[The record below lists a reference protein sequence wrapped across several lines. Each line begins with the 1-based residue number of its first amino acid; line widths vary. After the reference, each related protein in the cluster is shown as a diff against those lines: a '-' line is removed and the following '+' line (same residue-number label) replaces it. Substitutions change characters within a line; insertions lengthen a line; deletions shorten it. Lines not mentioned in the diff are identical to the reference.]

1 MIAYLAGTVRSPRAD
16 SAVIVTA
23 GVGRQVF
30 LPPALAAELSEGRE
44 VELHTELVV
53 REDSLTLFGFD
64 SADARAVFQTLLT
77 VSGVGPKLALAVLG
91 VLGADGLRQA
101 VGTEDQ
107 AALTTV
113 PGIGKKG
120 AARMLLELAGKLPAG
135 AADLPLTAGA
145 PVMRQAAD
153 EVVDALVGLGW
164 KQAEAIDA
172 VARARERAPEA
183 PVPALLRD
191 ALKILG
197 GRL

>member
-1 MIAYLAGTVRSPRAD
+1 VIAYLAGTVRAARAD
-16 SAVIVTA
+16 SAVIVTH

-30 LPPALAAELSEGRE
+30 VTPALAATLTEGQE
-44 VELHTELVV
+44 TELHTELVV
-53 REDSLTLFGFD
+53 REDSLTLYGFD
-64 SADARAVFQTLLT
+64 SADARSVFQTLLS

-101 VGTEDQ
+101 VAAEDA
-107 AALTTV
+107 AALTAV

-135 AADLPLTAGA
+135 TASLSAA
-145 PVMRQAAD
+145 PVAAVTRGAGD

-164 KQAEAIDA
+164 KQAEALDA
-172 VARARERAPEA
+172 VARASESAPSA
-183 PVPALLRD
+183 PVPVLLRES
-191 ALKILG
+191 LRILG

>member
-1 MIAYLAGTVRSPRAD
+1 MIAYLAGTVRAARAD
-16 SAVIVTA
+16 SAVIVTH

-30 LPPALAAELSEGRE
+30 VTPALAATLTEGQE
-44 VELHTELVV
+44 TELHTELVV
-53 REDSLTLFGFD
+53 REDSLTLYGFD
-64 SADARAVFQTLLT
+64 SADARSVFQTLLS

-101 VGTEDQ
+101 VAAEDA
-107 AALTTV
+107 AALTAV

-135 AADLPLTAGA
+135 TASLSAA
-145 PVMRQAAD
+145 PVAAVTRGAGD

-164 KQAEAIDA
+164 KQAEALDA
-172 VARARERAPEA
+172 VARASESAPSA
-183 PVPALLRD
+183 PVPVLLRES
-191 ALKILG
+191 LRILG